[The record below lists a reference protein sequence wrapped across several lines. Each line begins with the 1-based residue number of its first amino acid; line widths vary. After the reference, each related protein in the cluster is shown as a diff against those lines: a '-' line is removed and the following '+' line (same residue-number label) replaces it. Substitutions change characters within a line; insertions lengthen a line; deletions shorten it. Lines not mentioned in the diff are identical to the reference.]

1 MGYVQAVTNNII
13 ENKNTSVT
21 LCKLFGLIFALSIIF
36 IATCNRKTTTNSQT
50 THYMASCHNRLNYRL
65 QEKQVNRKISH
76 TLPCQLTPHKRVGLD
91 CVVFYVPANTV

>member
-36 IATCNRKTTTNSQT
+36 IATCNRKTTNSQT
-50 THYMASCHNRLNYRL
+50 THYMACYHNRLNNSL
-65 QEKQVNRKISH
+65 QRKQVNRKSQPH
-76 TLPCQLTPHKRVGLD
+76 TALSV
-91 CVVFYVPANTV
+91 